1 MDILQA
7 LSESKNEPI
16 IKKEKPKQNNKEE
29 EISPKD
35 PEKKKNT
42 IVGSVNVI
50 EQLSIISKES
60 SKDSFEENDERK
72 LLEISYVEAEKLEKK
87 EKNVSVVEKLIKKCD
102 DDIINLN
109 KIVKKYQNS
118 TKDLM
123 MKSEIINDTKMVFIK
138 RKEDDNDD
146 DDQTLEKKTEYF
158 KEIKNDFEA
167 LKRKLESLLTMYNSE
182 KILTEKKKDELENL
196 EILKKEY
203 NEIKEKEKKGKKKK
217 KND

>member
-1 MDILQA
+1 
-7 LSESKNEPI
+7 
-16 IKKEKPKQNNKEE
+16 
-29 EISPKD
+29 
-35 PEKKKNT
+35 
-42 IVGSVNVI
+42 
-50 EQLSIISKES
+50 
-60 SKDSFEENDERK
+60 
-72 LLEISYVEAEKLEKK
+72 
-87 EKNVSVVEKLIKKCD
+87 
-102 DDIINLN
+102 
-109 KIVKKYQNS
+109 
-118 TKDLM
+118 M
-123 MKSEIINDTKMVFIK
+123 MKSEIINDTKMVFINK
-138 RKEDDNDD
+138 KENDND